1 MVHTKQ
7 DKLFSGLLAPANIVD
22 LDRLAAGLQVL
33 GSLDPQ
39 ALPLHHAQ
47 VFVFVATQGRS
58 VKYKEIEDHFG
69 ITNASVSRTINSLG
83 ETSGHRKQPLGL
95 VVSYPDPEDGR
106 RLRVRLT
113 KKGEQLL
120 RTLQSL

>member
-7 DKLFSGLLAPANIVD
+7 VWLFSGLLAPANILD

-47 VFVFVATQGRS
+47 VFVFVAIKGS
-58 VKYKEIEDHFG
+58 VTYREIEEHFG
-69 ITNASVSRTINSLG
+69 ISNASASRTINSLG

-113 KKGEQLL
+113 KRGEQLL
-120 RTLQSL
+120 RTLQSI

>member
-1 MVHTKQ
+1 M
-7 DKLFSGLLAPANIVD
+7 
-22 LDRLAAGLQVL
+22 QVL

-47 VFVFVATQGRS
+47 VFVFVAQKGS
-58 VKYKEIEDHFG
+58 VTYREIEVHFA
-69 ITNASVSRTINSLG
+69 ISNASASRTINSLG

-120 RTLQSL
+120 RTLSSI

>member
-7 DKLFSGLLAPANIVD
+7 KHVFSGLLAPANIVD

-47 VFVFVATQGRS
+47 VFVFVATKGS
-58 VKYKEIEDHFG
+58 VTYREIEDHFG
-69 ITNASVSRTINSLG
+69 ISNASASRTINSLG

-113 KKGEQLL
+113 KRGEQLL
-120 RTLQSL
+120 RTLQSI

>member
-1 MVHTKQ
+1 M
-7 DKLFSGLLAPANIVD
+7 D

-33 GSLDPQ
+33 GALDPQ
-39 ALPLHHAQ
+39 ALPLHHAAA
-47 VFVFVATQGRS
+47 FVFIALRGSCTYR
-58 VKYKEIEDHFG
+58 EIEEHFG
-69 ITNASVSRTINSLG
+69 VSNASASRTINSLG
-83 ETSGHRKQPLGL
+83 ETSGHRKAPLGL

-120 RTLQSL
+120 RTLQAV